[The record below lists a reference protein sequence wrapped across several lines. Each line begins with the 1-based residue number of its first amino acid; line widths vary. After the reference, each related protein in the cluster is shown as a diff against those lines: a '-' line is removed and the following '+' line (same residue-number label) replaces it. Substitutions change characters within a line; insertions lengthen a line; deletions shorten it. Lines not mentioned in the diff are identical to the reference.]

1 MQLPAARD
9 YQFADDNDSLVERLL
24 TSARVRLGMEVAM
37 VARIAEGQHEIAGA
51 SGPLESFGTGAGVC
65 TRTSDIYCSLVADA
79 REPLIIHDVTEDPRT
94 SAMTITTAGDVGSY
108 VGVPLE
114 AGNGELYGTLCCLS
128 HSADT
133 SLGDRDLQYMTVIAD
148 ILAEHLDAVERVR
161 RARRAAIERIRGV
174 LGSDDGLQT
183 VFQPIVS
190 LVDEEVVGV
199 EALSRFPGPPVRPPN
214 EWFADAAEAGLRAEL
229 ELEAVRRS
237 VERASQLS
245 PPSYLSVNVSPDL
258 LASGELVM
266 AAQSFGPR
274 LVVEVTEHAAVDQYE
289 ELLVA
294 IDGLRSFGVRLAV
307 DDAGS
312 GYASFRHILSLRPE
326 VIKLDLGLVRG
337 IHQDSGRQSLA
348 RAIVGFASDFGA
360 SLVAEGVEVPE
371 ESAAL
376 RTLGVR
382 YGQGYLFGRPV
393 ASLP

>member
-1 MQLPAARD
+1 MTAPAL
-9 YQFADDNDSLVERLL
+9 DSDALVERLL
-24 TSARVRLGMEVAM
+24 ASARTRLGMDVAL
-37 VARIAEGQHEIAGA
+37 VARIAEGEHEIAGA
-51 SGPLESFGTGAGVC
+51 SGPLDSFSTGAGAC
-65 TRTSDIYCSLVADA
+65 TSANDMYCSLVVDT
-79 REPLIIHDVTEDPRT
+79 RQPLIIRDVREDPRT
-94 SAMTITTAGDVGSY
+94 SGMAVTTTADVGSY

-128 HSADT
+128 HSADRD
-133 SLGDRDLQYMTVIAD
+133 LGDRDLQYMTVIAD

-174 LGSDDGLQT
+174 LGSDDRLQT

-214 EWFADAAEAGLRAEL
+214 EWFADAADAGLQAEL
-229 ELEAVRRS
+229 ELEAVRRAI
-237 VERASQLS
+237 ERASGLS
-245 PPSYLSVNVSPDL
+245 PSIYLSVNVSPDL
-258 LASGELVM
+258 LASRELVT
-266 AAQSFGPR
+266 AAQLFGPR
-274 LVVEVTEHAAVDQYE
+274 LVVEVTEHAAVDHYE

-294 IDGLRSFGVRLAV
+294 IDGLRSFGIRLAV

-326 VIKLDLGLVRG
+326 VIKLDIGLVRG
-337 IHQDSGRQSLA
+337 IHEDAGRQSLA
-348 RAIVGFASDFGA
+348 RAIVAFASDFGA

-371 ESAAL
+371 ESEVL
-376 RTLGVR
+376 RALGVR